1 MLFLYFFRYLADT
14 DLTDQ
19 RIALCQNHKL
29 ERDENYDDFE
39 HEDNKKVTSQ
49 ENVAQKLA

>member
-14 DLTDQ
+14 DPTDQ